1 VFVFVV
7 CSCVLCLLYLKLG
20 QTLGSL
26 PVPSGFKFAFL
37 EPRRLLERL
46 ENSWQSQATSL
57 LTRDS
62 AIANNVVGFLI
73 ALASVFAWFG
83 VFAAHR
89 SAAKLAILANRFRF
103 GLALG

>member
-1 VFVFVV
+1 MLTFTVLTSKMAEPQFCCVV
-7 CSCVLCLLYLKLG
+7 GLK
-20 QTLGSL
+20 
-26 PVPSGFKFAFL
+26 VAFL

-46 ENSWQSQATSL
+46 ENSWQGQATSL

-89 SAAKLAILANRFRF
+89 SAAKLAIRANSCRLGF
-103 GLALG
+103 ALG